1 MKIHYLFCV
10 LMFYSLFCFS
20 KIQNSL
26 SVVAYERGNLW
37 NKNFVI
43 LFLNLIGIIDAFL
56 IAHK

>member
-10 LMFYSLFCFS
+10 EMFYSLFCFS
-20 KIQNSL
+20 KIQNFL
-26 SVVAYERGNLW
+26 SAVVYESGNLW

-43 LFLNLIGIIDAFL
+43 LFLNLIGITDAFL